1 MKIETSLGNLYTR
14 NSSSSLSVLLLMWK
28 TRGGSGKEGVGNGK
42 NCGCQGLVLI
52 TSMGEEGG
60 IRLPLGCM

>member
-28 TRGGSGKEGVGNGK
+28 ARGQSGKEGVGMNS
-42 NCGCQGLVLI
+42 GCQGLVLI
-52 TSMGEEGG
+52 TSMGEVGG